1 MDTIFRT
8 FRAEVKGVNE
18 ETGTIDMLIPMSTGA
33 KDRVN
38 EVILPEA
45 FRKTL
50 RDFRKRPVL
59 LSSHNYNDLRKQIG
73 EFTKITLSAD
83 GLLAKPK
90 YYINEG
96 NEEADW
102 GFKLAQ
108 KGMAAF
114 SVGFMPIVTKEAEK
128 DTDPLRTYEEI
139 ELLEISQVCV
149 PANREAIQGVRA
161 KSVDDPVMTALCDDV
176 LKEVPE
182 IVTKPEETE
191 EYIRIPVPKEAG
203 KHDGHRIRTITISEK
218 EGIKALYCGEDKVV
232 ITYLFAKD
240 HRWTMEKA
248 RTWMKEHEKGISQEA
263 LADEMDYLLREIHQA
278 GISEEN
284 KPLAL
289 TLIAELT
296 RITGSDIPEKIEPE
310 SSLLDWAKPKDPDLI
325 VYFRR

>member
-1 MDTIFRT
+1 METIFRT
-8 FRAEVKGVNE
+8 FRAEVKGIDE
-18 ETGTIDMLIPMSTGA
+18 AEGTVDMFIPMSTGA

-45 FRKTL
+45 FKKTL

-73 EFTKITLSAD
+73 EFTNIKLSDD

-114 SVGFMPIVTKEAEK
+114 SVGFMPIITKEAEK

-149 PANREAIQGVRA
+149 PANREAIQGIRA
-161 KSVDDPVMTALCDDV
+161 KSMDDSVISKLCD
-176 LKEVPE
+176 EVEKE

-191 EYIRIPVPKEAG
+191 EYIRIPVPKEEG
-203 KHDGHRIRTITISEK
+203 KHGGHRIRTIDISAK
-218 EGIKALYCGEDKVV
+218 EGIKALYCGECKTV
-232 ITYLFAKD
+232 ITYLFQKD
-240 HRWTMEKA
+240 KGWTKEKA
-248 RTWMKEHEKGISQEA
+248 RAWMKDHEKGVSQEA
-263 LADEMDYLLREIHQA
+263 LADEMDYLLREIVQV
-278 GISEEN
+278 GINEDN
-284 KPLAL
+284 KPLAK
-289 TLIAELT
+289 TLITELT
-296 RITGSDIPEKIEPE
+296 RITGSDIPDKIEPE
-310 SSLLDWAKPKDPDLI
+310 EINLVDWAKIKEPNLLDWAKSL
-325 VYFRR
+325 